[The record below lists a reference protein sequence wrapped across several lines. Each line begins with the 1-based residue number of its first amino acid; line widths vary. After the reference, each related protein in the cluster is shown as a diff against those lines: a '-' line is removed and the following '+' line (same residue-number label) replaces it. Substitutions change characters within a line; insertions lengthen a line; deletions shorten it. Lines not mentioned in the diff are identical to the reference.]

1 MKDIEKLLRM
11 TERPQD
17 YSDEELEQLLSDP
30 EMRDYYELMVKAEAG
45 FAQKRHARNHGG
57 RYTMLLKIAALFVGV
72 LLLSGM
78 AYAAY
83 HYAVRGGYQAPTQEV
98 QMTNAPQQ
106 ADEPLQEPDAIRT
119 FENTELQEI
128 LQELSNHYHVGVEF
142 RNNQSRHIRIYTK
155 WDTSAPLKQMIERLN
170 GFEKVNIKLSNNQ
183 IIAE

>member
-1 MKDIEKLLRM
+1 MKDIEKLLRT

-17 YSDEELEQLLSDP
+17 YSDEELELLLSDP

-83 HYAVRGGYQAPTQEV
+83 HYAVRGDSQSPAQEV
-98 QMTNAPQQ
+98 QMTKAPQQ

-128 LQELSNHYHVGVEF
+128 LQELSDHYHVGVEF
-142 RNNQSRHIRIYTK
+142 RNDQSRHIRIYTK
-155 WDTSAPLKQMIERLN
+155 WDTSASLKQMIERLN

>member
-17 YSDEELEQLLSDP
+17 YSDKELEQLLSDP

-45 FAQKRHARNHGG
+45 FAQMRHARNHGS

-83 HYAVRGGYQAPTQEV
+83 HYAVRGESQSPTQEV

-106 ADEPLQEPDAIRT
+106 ADESQQEPDAVRT
-119 FENTELQEI
+119 FENAELQEI
-128 LQELSNHYHVGVEF
+128 LKELSDYYHVNVEY
-142 RNNQSRHIRIYTK
+142 RNEQSRHIRLYTK

-170 GFEKVNIKLSNNQ
+170 GFEKVNIQLSNNL